1 MVSTRVAEIKA
12 RLGGRQLVVVSNR
25 EPYVHRREH
34 GDVHVIRPTGGL
46 VAALDPVMQA
56 VSGTWIAWGSG
67 DADFEV
73 TDAQGRVRVPSD
85 DPRYTLKRVRLS
97 REEVDRYYYGYAN
110 QALWPLFHF
119 ITERTRFRRRFWEAY
134 KAINR
139 RFAQV
144 VLEEVVGDAVVWIH
158 DYHLMLAP
166 RVLRDLRP
174 DLFLMHFWHIPWPK
188 YDVWQICPQRMELLD
203 GLLANDLIGFQRPR
217 HVQAFFECVQRELEA
232 EVDAERGTITYDE
245 HITHVQ
251 AFPISVDFAA
261 LDRTAR
267 SQAATRWM
275 ARLRRRF
282 RLDGRIVAVG
292 VDRLDYTKGI
302 PERLRAVDTLLR
314 QAPQFRERLVLI
326 QKSAPSRTRIAAY
339 RILALQVGREVARL
353 NSAYGTTSWQPV
365 VHLTQPLPAEG
376 LAALYRL
383 AGVCVV
389 SSLQDGMNL
398 VAKEFVACQVDERG
412 VLVLSELA
420 GAQRELTQAITIN
433 PRDLDRFALALQ
445 QALEMPDD
453 ERRARMAQMRAYL
466 AEHDI
471 YHWLEQLFRAAAG
484 LLQERP
490 RIPALHDHVDEIE
503 RCLRDRS
510 RLALLLDF
518 DGTLAPIADDPDTV
532 RLPAAV
538 DAALRTLAASQ
549 ALVVIL
555 SGRALSDIRN
565 RVGIDH
571 LVYAGNHG
579 FEAAGPGWAWVHEDA
594 ARIAPVV
601 AKAAARMRRTLRPIP
616 GVVVE
621 EKGLT
626 ASVHYR
632 RAAVA
637 SHEHVRRA
645 VEDEVQ
651 SAQGTLRLTA
661 GRRVWEI
668 RPNVV
673 WDKGAAARWMLERT
687 YGESW
692 TAAVCAI
699 YAGDDRTDEDAFRAL
714 GRDAITVKVGA
725 PVPVTAARYL
735 ARNVDEVA
743 GFLRGLASTIRGIR
757 NSQGV

>member
-25 EPYVHRREH
+25 EPYVHRRQH

-67 DADFEV
+67 DADFTA
-73 TDAQGRVRVPSD
+73 TDARGRLRVPPD
-85 DPRYTLKRVRLS
+85 APRYVLRRIPLS
-97 REEVDRYYYGYAN
+97 REEVDAYYYGYAN

-119 ITERTRFRRRFWEAY
+119 ITERTRFRRRFWDAY
-134 KAINR
+134 KTVNG
-139 RFAQV
+139 RFAEA
-144 VLEEVVGDAVVWIH
+144 VLDEVERDAVVWIH

-166 RVLRDLRP
+166 RVLHERRP
-174 DLFLMHFWHIPWPK
+174 DLFLMHFWHIPWPS
-188 YDVWQICPQRMELLD
+188 YEVWQVCPQRVELLD

-217 HVQAFFECVQRELEA
+217 HVQAFLECVQRELPA
-232 EVDAERGTITYDE
+232 EVNVEEGTITYNE
-245 HITHVQ
+245 HMTSVQ
-251 AFPISVDFAA
+251 AFPISVDFVS
-261 LDRTAR
+261 LDSRAR
-267 SQAATRWM
+267 SRAAARWM

-365 VHLTQPLPAEG
+365 IHLSQPLPPEG

-383 AGVCVV
+383 ADVCVV

-445 QALEMPDD
+445 QALEMPED

-471 YHWLEQLFRAAAG
+471 YNWLEQQFRAAAA
-484 LLQERP
+484 LLQRRP
-490 RIPALHDHVDEIE
+490 DAPAVGDHLAEFE
-503 RCLRDRS
+503 RCLRQRG

-518 DGTLAPIADDPDTV
+518 DGTLAPIASDPDAV
-532 RLPAAV
+532 RLPPPV
-538 DAALRTLAASQ
+538 DAALRH
-549 ALVVIL
+549 LVARPDVMVAVL
-555 SGRALSDIRN
+555 SGRALADIES
-565 RVGIDH
+565 RVGIYG
-571 LVYAGNHG
+571 VFFAGNHG
-579 FEAAGPGWAWVHEDA
+579 LEMAGPNLTWVHEEA
-594 ARIAPVV
+594 ADLAPVV
-601 AKAAARMRRTLRPIP
+601 AGVAARLRRRLRRIS
-616 GVVVE
+616 GVRVE

-632 RAAVA
+632 NADVA
-637 SHEHVRRA
+637 DRELVRRA
-645 VEDEVQ
+645 IDEEVRSVQ
-651 SAQGTLRLTA
+651 SGTLHVTS
-661 GRRVWEI
+661 GKRVFEI
-668 RPNVV
+668 RPNVD
-673 WDKGAAARWMLERT
+673 WDKGAASRWLLERA
-687 YGESW
+687 YG
-692 TAAVCAI
+692 TAWADLTCAM

-714 GRDAITVKVGA
+714 AGGAITVKVGSSA
-725 PVPVTAARYL
+725 VPTAARFI

-743 GFLRGLASTIRGIR
+743 ALLAELAAWMSASR
-757 NSQGV
+757 